1 MFPRPET
8 GVGHSPGAAGEWVA
22 RPQLPQQVLLA
33 VLGDQ
38 PPCAHAELGREAD
51 GDAASGA
58 VARTFACTVS
68 PRAFFPEP
76 SRGGFCGVSVG
87 LQSLVMFVVFS
98 VCRVSVVLTVLC
110 DLCVALCHG
119 QYACT
124 QYPVS
129 SDLSKCRPLHRCSL
143 TVHCI
148 PRVLRCVH
156 SI

>member
-1 MFPRPET
+1 MKANVLRPET
-8 GVGHSPGAAGEWVA
+8 GVGHSPGAAGERVA

-51 GDAASGA
+51 GDYQWGCGPNFRLHCLPSCLFSWAE
-58 VARTFACTVS
+58 
-68 PRAFFPEP
+68 PRGLLRCV
-76 SRGGFCGVSVG
+76 RGTSVVG
-87 LQSLVMFVVFS
+87 DVFVVFS

-119 QYACT
+119 QYTCT

-129 SDLSKCRPLHRCSL
+129 SDLS
-143 TVHCI
+143 
-148 PRVLRCVH
+148 
-156 SI
+156 